1 MSKEEMRE
9 GFEAWHCEQYKTHG
23 MTGAPTRDMHNG
35 VRDENYCSKK
45 SQALWECWQETG
57 GDVAKVEAL
66 KDEIERIEAGAQPV
80 TLPSCKAKLSMSHDW
95 DQGYSDGWGACLA
108 EISKLGPLYT
118 RANPEEIERMR
129 IDLELTR
136 LARQG
141 DQIEID
147 GLKALCDGFRAQLAD
162 AAQSLETISRLAGR
176 DEFMEDMVDVRG
188 YANSRAIVARGAL
201 SVIGEPPAPAAAE
214 CTSCDGS
221 GEYIDAIGDWRGYC
235 SCPAGVELKNRP
247 APVAMGAIAEQKC
260 ETCHDQGEVFV
271 SKGKYEYGA
280 LTEPEPIYKPCPDC
294 AEPANQE
301 GAQ

>member
-35 VRDENYCSKK
+35 IRDENYCSKK

-66 KDEIERIEAGAQPV
+66 KDEIERIEDGSKPV
-80 TLPSCKAKLSMSHDW
+80 KLPDRLDVN
-95 DQGYSDGWGACLA
+95 DRPGYGHIEHYEGWNECLD
-108 EISKLGPLYT
+108 EIEKLGPLYK
-118 RANPEEIERMR
+118 RANPEEIERLR

-147 GLKALCDGFRAQLAD
+147 GLKVLCDGFRAQLAD

-176 DEFMEDMVDVRG
+176 DEFMKDMTQIRG
-188 YANSRAIVARGAL
+188 YANSRARVAKGSL
-201 SVIGEPPAPAAAE
+201 SANVEAA
-214 CTSCDGS
+214 S
-221 GEYIDAIGDWRGYC
+221 
-235 SCPAGVELKNRP
+235 
-247 APVAMGAIAEQKC
+247 
-260 ETCHDQGEVFV
+260 HDE
-271 SKGKYEYGA
+271 
-280 LTEPEPIYKPCPDC
+280 
-294 AEPANQE
+294 
-301 GAQ
+301 